1 MEEKDRQMTTTMQR
15 ETATIYEF
23 PAGGRAS
30 RIARPSSKPASH
42 PPPAKLVKIEYGSSW
57 YHEAAVEEEHSTKLV
72 RPVRLFTDRV

>member
-1 MEEKDRQMTTTMQR
+1 MEKERPTMATTMQR
-15 ETATIYEF
+15 ETAKIFEF
-23 PAGGRAS
+23 PAGGRAI
-30 RIARPSSKPASH
+30 RNARPSSKPASH